1 MELRYDSDFGS
12 IGTLTLAG
20 GIFKFCQNYD
30 VLPMIV
36 DMGAHGV
43 IFGAVV

>member
-1 MELRYDSDFGS
+1 MELRYDSDFSS

-20 GIFKFCQNYD
+20 GMFKCFQNYD
-30 VLPMIV
+30 VLQMIV
-36 DMGAHGV
+36 GMGAHGV